1 VAVEHDLGNAHD
13 VKGDHRPSH
22 RLGLEQCEPERSRN
36 ISAMTWRHICAAL
49 VPRQT
54 RTSAETAVDR
64 STSTSLPET
73 RAATAGSARGDRE
86 QRPGVPVPVPR
97 QPVRRRR
104 FGHEGPFVTEPSAAN
119 RLPWHGHRNAGPLL
133 AITARAASPQSRGLR
148 TGVPHSAPDPQSET
162 VQHAWGHIALNA

>member
-73 RAATAGSARGDRE
+73 RAATAGSARVD
-86 QRPGVPVPVPR
+86 
-97 QPVRRRR
+97 
-104 FGHEGPFVTEPSAAN
+104 GPFVTEPSAAN